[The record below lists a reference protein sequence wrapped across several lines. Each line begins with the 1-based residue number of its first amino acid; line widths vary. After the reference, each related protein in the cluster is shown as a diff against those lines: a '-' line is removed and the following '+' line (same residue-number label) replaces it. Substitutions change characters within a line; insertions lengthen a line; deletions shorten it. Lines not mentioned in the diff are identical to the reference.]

1 MKTYIMLIH
10 HFRWTVGFDNQSVG
24 QFNLIKVV
32 SKGLST
38 LKYFRINYDESILVN
53 AKKSEKIK
61 N

>member
-1 MKTYIMLIH
+1 MKTYIMLIR

-38 LKYFRINYDESILVN
+38 LKYFRIMMNLFWLMQRN
-53 AKKSEKIK
+53 PKK
-61 N
+61 

>member
-1 MKTYIMLIH
+1 MLIH